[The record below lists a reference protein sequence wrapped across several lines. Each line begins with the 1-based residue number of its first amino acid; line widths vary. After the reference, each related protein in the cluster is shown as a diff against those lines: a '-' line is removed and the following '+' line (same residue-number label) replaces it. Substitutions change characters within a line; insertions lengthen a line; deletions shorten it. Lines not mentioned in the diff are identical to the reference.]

1 MALSENLLGFEQIET
16 NSKVEATQIFEEINK
31 ELEEYLLE
39 KKY

>member
-1 MALSENLLGFEQIET
+1 MALSET
-16 NSKVEATQIFEEINK
+16 DSKVEATQIFEEINK